1 VSTRSR
7 SYSLTASPPRA
18 RSPYYEPEIE
28 LPEGER
34 MARVMLRR
42 TYPTVSEELIIRA
55 ARILADGVRESVRS
69 DGSTDLLLMNDV
81 QNQVVQI
88 LRSEEVVR
96 HSRY

>member
-1 VSTRSR
+1 
-7 SYSLTASPPRA
+7 
-18 RSPYYEPEIE
+18 
-28 LPEGER
+28 